1 MKINQYILL
10 LNNIFEK
17 KISLKDNLEKIGF
30 DSLKTLEIM
39 ALNDKHF
46 KNIKIS
52 PDKLSKCKTVN
63 DLVKLYGKKLSK

>member
-10 LNNIFEK
+10 LNNILK

-46 KNIKIS
+46 KILKYPRQII
-52 PDKLSKCKTVN
+52 
-63 DLVKLYGKKLSK
+63 